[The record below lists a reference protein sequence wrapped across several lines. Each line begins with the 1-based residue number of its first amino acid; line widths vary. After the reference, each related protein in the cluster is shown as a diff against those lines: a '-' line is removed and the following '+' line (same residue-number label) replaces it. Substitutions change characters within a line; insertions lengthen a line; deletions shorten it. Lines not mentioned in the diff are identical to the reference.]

1 MGMAF
6 LDRLWR
12 DWSPGYDAAEDLAR
26 VKESLR
32 QPANLQA
39 AISYYRD
46 TASATASGDAV
57 PYAAEEH
64 AAALRGS
71 QPTLYLHGGA
81 DHFLH
86 LEQPAEVNRHIL
98 A

>member
-1 MGMAF
+1 MGWPF
-6 LDRLWR
+6 WTGCGGTGP
-12 DWSPGYDAAEDLAR
+12 PGYDAAEDLAR

-46 TASATASGDAV
+46 PASATAPGDAV

-64 AAALRGS
+64 AASLRGRVAS
-71 QPTLYLHGGA
+71 QERCKWLGA
-81 DHFLH
+81 RA
-86 LEQPAEVNRHIL
+86 PG
-98 A
+98 